1 VKREEKGERK
11 RKEKVFLSYCTKNE
25 VILHLVTLCV
35 QSITVM

>member
-1 VKREEKGERK
+1 MKRKEKRGRK
-11 RKEKVFLSYCTKNE
+11 RREKVFLSYCTKNE